1 MYCML
6 SKVMSNWNIIPVFIA
21 GIILIILL
29 INDLTNIV
37 PSSSSSSSPSSSSSS
52 SSPSLLYI
60 EYLLSFITSYVLFYW
75 MVYPIIKDVYYY
87 FNPGN
92 VTYNIWGIL
101 FYYIY
106 TIVLLLT
113 SPFGLLSVRVFLLQD
128 KTYVPFISILTI
140 VSTLFTMYFTFGARN
155 R

>member
-1 MYCML
+1 ML

-37 PSSSSSSSPSSSSSS
+37 PSSSSS